1 MHIHFLSKSGID
13 VSPIINPVHQ
23 AQHFNNFFNDK
34 DFKSSV
40 NISRNSI
47 HLPSSTNLRE
57 KQIKFI
63 CNKVKLFFHKKH

>member
-34 DFKSSV
+34 NFNSSV
-40 NISRNSI
+40 NISINSI
-47 HLPSSTNLRE
+47 HLPSSTNLKKSE
-57 KQIKFI
+57 IKFI
-63 CNKVKLFFHKKH
+63 CKKNKNFF